1 MPVAASSSTV
11 FGLDDDQLE
20 ILEQVDRFARKEL
33 HGLQQR
39 MDDEEWWPEHTFRL
53 FGDNGYLG
61 VMAPAE
67 LGGVGLD
74 FFASGLVVQAVARW
88 NPAIA
93 LGVLVHENLCLNNLL
108 ANADEALLR
117 RYVPDMCAGRV
128 VGALGLTEPGAGS
141 DALGGM
147 RTTASRDGEEYVLN
161 GTKLFIT
168 NGPIADVVLV
178 YAKTDLGA
186 GPHGISAILVP
197 TDSPGFAVSQKLV
210 KMGLRGS
217 QTAELVFDDC
227 RVPADHLVGIENRGV
242 AVVMSGLDL
251 ERVGLS
257 FLILG
262 MAERALEL
270 TVEYARARKQFGRA
284 IGEFQ
289 LVQGM
294 VADMY
299 ADVESL
305 RSFVYHVGAEVSALE
320 HGAAHRHVAK
330 RAAAVVLKAGRTFTA
345 VADKALQ
352 VHGGAGY
359 IWETEI
365 NRLYRAGKL
374 WEIGAGTT
382 EIRQLIIAQELLGL

>member
-1 MPVAASSSTV
+1 VPTTEASTG
-11 FGLDDDQLE
+11 FGLTDDQRE

-33 HGLQQR
+33 YPLQQR
-39 MDDEEWWPEHTFRL
+39 MDDEEWWPEQTFPL
-53 FGDNGYLG
+53 FGENGYLG

-67 LGGVGLD
+67 LGGAGLD
-74 FFASGLVVQAVARW
+74 FFASGLVMQAVARW

-93 LGVLVHENLCLNNLL
+93 LSVLVHENLCMNNIL
-108 ANADEALLR
+108 ANADHALCR
-117 RYVPDMCAGRV
+117 RYIPAMCEGRL

-141 DALGGM
+141 DALGSM
-147 RTTASRDGEEYVLN
+147 RTTARRDGDRYVLN

-168 NGPIADVVLV
+168 NGPIADVVLL
-178 YAKTDLGA
+178 YAKTDPSLGA
-186 GPHGISAILVP
+186 HGISAFLVE
-197 TDSPGFAVSQKLV
+197 TGTPGFEVSQKLV

-217 QTAELVFDDC
+217 PTAELVLDDC
-227 RVPADHLVGIENRGV
+227 RVPAANLVGEENRGV

-251 ERVGLS
+251 ERIGLS

-270 TVEYARARKQFGRA
+270 AIDYARSRQQFGRPIA
-284 IGEFQ
+284 EFQ

-299 ADVESL
+299 AELESL
-305 RSFVYHVGAEVSALE
+305 RSFTYHVGAEVNVLP
-320 HGAAHRHVAK
+320 HGTAHKHVAK
-330 RAAAVVLKAGRTFTA
+330 RAAAVVLQAGRTFTSI
-345 VADKALQ
+345 ADKSLQ
-352 VHGGAGY
+352 VHGGTGY

-365 NRLYRAGKL
+365 NRLYRAAKL

-382 EIRQLIIAQELLGL
+382 EIRQIIIAQELLGL

>member
-1 MPVAASSSTV
+1 MVASSG
-11 FGLDDDQLE
+11 FGLTDDQRE
-20 ILEQVDRFARKEL
+20 ILAQVDRFARIEL
-33 HGLQQR
+33 HPLQQR
-39 MDDEEWWPEHTFRL
+39 MDDEEWWPEHVFPL

-61 VMAPAE
+61 VMAPTE
-67 LGGVGLD
+67 LGGAGLD

-93 LGVLVHENLCLNNLL
+93 LSLLVHENLCMNNVL
-108 ANADEALLR
+108 ANAGEELR
-117 RYVPDMCAGRV
+117 RRYIPAMCDGRL

-147 RTTASRDGEEYVLN
+147 RTTARRDGDSYVLN

-178 YAKTDLGA
+178 YTKTDPSLGA
-186 GPHGISAILVP
+186 HGISAFVVE
-197 TDSPGFAVSQKLV
+197 TDTPGFTVAQKLV

-217 QTAELVFDDC
+217 PTAELVFEDC
-227 RVPADHLVGIENRGV
+227 RVPATNLVGEENRGV

-251 ERVGLS
+251 ERIGLA
-257 FLILG
+257 FLIIG

-270 TVEYARARKQFGRA
+270 TIDYARSREQFGRA
-284 IGEFQ
+284 IAEFQ

-299 ADVESL
+299 AELESL
-305 RSFVYHVGAEVSALE
+305 RSFAYHVGAEVTALA

-330 RAAAVVLKAGRTFTA
+330 RAAAVVLQAARMFTS

-365 NRLYRAGKL
+365 NRLYRAAKL

-382 EIRQLIIAQELLGL
+382 EIRQIIIAQELLTP

>member
-1 MPVAASSSTV
+1 MMPMSP
-11 FGLDDDQLE
+11 DHRE
-20 ILEQVDRFARKEL
+20 ILEQVDRFAHDKL
-33 HGLQQR
+33 HALQQR
-39 MDDEEWWPEHTFRL
+39 MDDEEWWPPQTFPL
-53 FGDNGYLG
+53 FGEHGYLG
-61 VMAPAE
+61 VMAPVE
-67 LGGVGLD
+67 LGGAGLD
-74 FFASGLVVQAVARW
+74 FLAQGVVVQAVARW

-93 LGVLVHENLCLNNLL
+93 LAWLVHENLCMNNLI
-108 ANADEALLR
+108 ANASAELLQ
-117 RYVPDMCAGRV
+117 RYVPAMCDGTR

-147 RTTASRDGEEYVLN
+147 RTTARRDGDRYVLN

-168 NGPIADVVLV
+168 NGPIAGLVLV
-178 YAKTDLGA
+178 YAKTDIDAGA
-186 GPHGISAILVP
+186 HGISAFAVP
-197 TDSPGFAVSQKLV
+197 TDTPGFSVAQKLT

-217 QTAELVFDDC
+217 QTAELVFDEC
-227 RVPADHLVGIENRGV
+227 AVPAANLVGAENRGV

-251 ERVGLS
+251 ERIGLA

-270 TVEYARARKQFGRA
+270 TIDYARSRRQFGHA
-284 IGEFQ
+284 IGHFQ

-299 ADVESL
+299 TELEAL
-305 RSFVYHVGAEVSALE
+305 RAFVYAVGAEVSALA

-330 RAAAVVLKAGRTFTA
+330 RAAAVVLKAGRAFA
-345 VADKALQ
+345 AIADRALQ

-359 IWETEI
+359 VWETEI

-382 EIRQLIIAQELLGL
+382 EIRQLIIGQELLGR

>member
-1 MPVAASSSTV
+1 LT
-11 FGLDDDQLE
+11 DEQQE
-20 ILEQVDRFARKEL
+20 ILEQVDRFARNEL
-33 HGLQQR
+33 HPLQQR
-39 MDDEEWWPEHTFRL
+39 MDDEEWWPEQTFPL
-53 FGDNGYLG
+53 LGEHGYLG
-61 VMAPAE
+61 VMAPPE
-67 LGGVGLD
+67 LGGTGLD

-93 LGVLVHENLCLNNLL
+93 LSLLVHENLCMNNIL
-108 ANADEALLR
+108 ANGSDELCR
-117 RYVPDMCAGRV
+117 RYVPRMCDGTL

-147 RTTASRDGEEYVLN
+147 RTTAHRDGDDYVLD

-178 YAKTDLGA
+178 YAKTDRER
-186 GPHGISAILVP
+186 GPHGISAFVVE
-197 TDSPGFAVSQKLV
+197 TSSSGFSVSQKLV

-217 QTAELVFDDC
+217 QTAELVFDSC
-227 RVPADHLVGIENRGV
+227 RVPAANLVGEEHRGV

-251 ERVGLS
+251 ERIGLA
-257 FLILG
+257 FLIIG

-270 TVEYARARKQFGRA
+270 TIDYARSRQQFGRPIA
-284 IGEFQ
+284 EFQ

-299 ADVESL
+299 AALESL
-305 RSFVYHVGAEVSALE
+305 RSFTYHVAAEVTALA
-320 HGAAHRHVAK
+320 HGESHRHVQK
-330 RAAAVVLKAGRTFTA
+330 RAAAVVLQAGRTYSA
-345 VADKALQ
+345 IADRALQ

-382 EIRQLIIAQELLGL
+382 EIRQTIIAEELLGLKEGQR

>member
-1 MPVAASSSTV
+1 MPGTGASSG
-11 FGLDDDQLE
+11 FGLTDDQRE
-20 ILEQVDRFARKEL
+20 ILEQVDRFARIEL
-33 HGLQQR
+33 HPLQQR
-39 MDDEEWWPEHTFRL
+39 MDDEEWWPEHVFPL

-61 VMAPAE
+61 VMAPTE
-67 LGGVGLD
+67 LGGAGLD

-88 NPAIA
+88 NPAVA
-93 LGVLVHENLCLNNLL
+93 LSLLVHENLCMNNIL
-108 ANADEALLR
+108 ANAGEELR
-117 RYVPDMCAGRV
+117 RRYIPAMCEGRL

-141 DALGGM
+141 DALDGM
-147 RTTASRDGEEYVLN
+147 RTTARRDGDSYVLN

-168 NGPIADVVLV
+168 NGPIAGVVLV
-178 YAKTDLGA
+178 YAKTDPSLGA
-186 GPHGISAILVP
+186 HGISAFVVE
-197 TDSPGFAVSQKLV
+197 TDTAGFAVSQKLV

-217 QTAELVFDDC
+217 PTAELVFEDC
-227 RVPADHLVGIENRGV
+227 RVPATNLVGEENRGV

-251 ERVGLS
+251 ERIGLA
-257 FLILG
+257 FLIVG

-270 TVEYARARKQFGRA
+270 TIDYARSREQFGRA
-284 IGEFQ
+284 IAEFQ

-299 ADVESL
+299 AQLESL
-305 RSFVYHVGAEVSALE
+305 RSFAYHVGAEVNALP
-320 HGAAHRHVAK
+320 HGAAHKHVTK
-330 RAAAVVLKAGRTFTA
+330 RAAAVVLQAGRTFTS

-365 NRLYRAGKL
+365 NRLYRAAKL

-382 EIRQLIIAQELLGL
+382 EIRQIIIAQELLTR